1 MVKLKDICYKITD
14 GSHNPPQGIT
24 KSNYLM
30 LSSKNVYDD
39 LITFDEPRYLTEKDF
54 LIENRRTNVSSN
66 DILLTIVGT
75 IGRVA
80 VVPETAPKLCLQR
93 SVAVLKPDLSI
104 VIPRFLMYQLQ
115 NLRPKIEAEAKGVAQ
130 KGIYLKQVESLEIS
144 SFSLD
149 RQKKIV
155 YVLDEISKLISL
167 RKKQLQKLDDLIKSR
182 FAEMFGD
189 VIDEDTLLNLC
200 NIIDYRGKT
209 PDKANAG
216 LPFITAKNVKK
227 HHLSLEPREYITKET
242 YDKVMTRGFPREGD
256 VIFTTE
262 APLGNMCRLPR
273 FETEFYVGQ
282 RIVTLQTKKLN
293 PAYLEYALDTT
304 DFQTKLF
311 EKSSGSTVTGIRVR
325 LLEQLTIPV
334 PSREGQDRFAA
345 FVDAIEKNK
354 RDVQQALDK
363 LEQMKQALMQKYFG

>member
-1 MVKLKDICYKITD
+1 MGKAITAVD
-14 GSHNPPQGIT
+14 CTIIRT
-24 KSNYLM
+24 
-30 LSSKNVYDD
+30 
-39 LITFDEPRYLTEKDF
+39 DESVCLARYLLHFTESKAY
-54 LIENRRTNVSSN
+54 E
-66 DILLTIVGT
+66 
-75 IGRVA
+75 
-80 VVPETAPKLCLQR
+80 
-93 SVAVLKPDLSI
+93 
-104 VIPRFLMYQLQ
+104 
-115 NLRPKIEAEAKGVAQ
+115 
-130 KGIYLKQVESLEIS
+130 KQVKKFLAGSTRTRISRKNLENVDVPIIPIEQQRQVVR
-144 SFSLD
+144 SLD
-149 RQKKIV
+149 HV
-155 YVLDEISKLISL
+155 SKLISL
-167 RKKQLQKLDDLIKSR
+167 RKKQLQKLDDLVKSR

-200 NIIDYRGKT
+200 SIIDYRGKT

-334 PSREGQDRFAA
+334 PARNRQDLFAA
-345 FVDAIEKNK
+345 FVEAIEKNK
-354 RDVQQALDK
+354 RDVQQGLDK